1 MKQASYPIQGVTC
14 ASCAMTVEKALNKLD
29 GIQNASVNLA
39 TEKTNIQYDPAH
51 LSLSDI
57 DSC

>member
-1 MKQASYPIQGVTC
+1 MKQASYPIPGVTC

>member
-1 MKQASYPIQGVTC
+1 MKQASYPMHGVTC

-29 GIQNASVNLA
+29 GIQNASLNLA

>member
-1 MKQASYPIQGVTC
+1 MKTSIYNVNGMTC
-14 ASCAMTVEKALNKLD
+14 ATCALTFEKALNKLD

>member
-39 TEKTNIQYDPAH
+39 TEKTNIQYDP
-51 LSLSDI
+51 
-57 DSC
+57 